1 MKMFKLLS
9 LVFAVGMFAMTSC
22 KDAPI
27 NEARESLAT
36 TSTTNP
42 VTPSPSA
49 TPVNQSAAAAI
60 PAGPLTSI
68 KFEETDYDFGDL
80 KDGEKVTK
88 IFKFTNTGKEPLV
101 ISNAKGS
108 CGCTVPD
115 WPKTPIAVGETG
127 ELKVVYNSKNKG
139 SVEGK
144 NEAKKVTVTANTDP
158 AQSFLNI
165 KAKVF
170 KDPAE
175 VAPAS

>member
-1 MKMFKLLS
+1 MKTFKLLS
-9 LVFAVGMFAMTSC
+9 LVFAVGIFAMTSC

-36 TSTTNP
+36 TSTTNA
-42 VTPSPSA
+42 VTPSTSA
-49 TPVNQSAAAAI
+49 TPVNTPAAAAI

-68 KFEETDYDFGDL
+68 SFEETEYDFGDL

-88 IFKFTNTGKEPLV
+88 IFKFTNTGSEPLV

-115 WPKTPIAVGETG
+115 WPKTPIAAGEQG

-144 NEAKKVTVTANTDP
+144 NETKRVTVTANTDP
-158 AQSFLNI
+158 AQTFLNI

-170 KDPAE
+170 KDAE
-175 VAPAS
+175 EAAS

>member
-1 MKMFKLLS
+1 MKTIKFLS
-9 LVFAVGMFAMTSC
+9 LVFAVGIFAMTSC

-36 TSTTNP
+36 TNTTNP
-42 VTPSPSA
+42 VTPAPAA
-49 TPVNQSAAAAI
+49 TPVNQGAANAI

-68 KFEETDYDFGDL
+68 TFNETEYDFGEI
-80 KDGEKVTK
+80 KDGDKVTK
-88 IFKFTNTGKEPLV
+88 VFTFTNTGKEPLI

-115 WPKTPIAVGETG
+115 WPKQPIAVGETG
-127 ELKVVYNSKNKG
+127 ELKVVYSSKGKG

-144 NEAKKVTVTANTDP
+144 NETKRVTVTANTDP
-158 AQSFLNI
+158 AQTFLNI

-170 KDPAE
+170 KDPAD
-175 VAPAS
+175 VAS

>member
-1 MKMFKLLS
+1 MKTFKLLG
-9 LVFAVGMFAMTSC
+9 LVIAVGIFAMTSC

-42 VTPSPSA
+42 VTPAPAA
-49 TPVNQSAAAAI
+49 TPANQGAAAAI
-60 PAGPLTSI
+60 PAGPLTSMT
-68 KFEETDYDFGDL
+68 FAETEFDFGEVQDTETL
-80 KDGEKVTK
+80 TKVFT
-88 IFKFTNTGKEPLV
+88 FTNTGDEPLV

-127 ELKVVYNSKNKG
+127 EIKVVYKPKGKG
-139 SVEGK
+139 SPEGK
-144 NEAKKVTVTANTDP
+144 NDSKRVTVTANTDP
-158 AQSFLNI
+158 AQSFINI

-170 KDPAE
+170 KAE
-175 VAPAS
+175 TEAAS

>member
-1 MKMFKLLS
+1 MKTFKLLS
-9 LVFAVGMFAMTSC
+9 LVFVVGIFAMTSC
-22 KDAPI
+22 KDAPV

-42 VTPSPSA
+42 VTPSPAA
-49 TPVNQSAAAAI
+49 TPVNQSAASAI
-60 PAGPLTSI
+60 PAGPLTSMV
-68 KFEETDYDFGDL
+68 FEETEYDFGDL

-88 IFKFTNTGKEPLV
+88 IFTFTNTGKEPLV

-139 SVEGK
+139 SVDGK

-158 AQSFLNI
+158 AQTFLNI

-175 VAPAS
+175 TPAS